1 MYHLSWLKKQQNL
14 QQQTSQQF
22 NLKMGKGLQ
31 EIFSSPK
38 KQQKWTR
45 CWWLMPAILASW
57 EVEIRRIAIGRS
69 AQIVHEVSS
78 PK

>member
-1 MYHLSWLKKQQNL
+1 
-14 QQQTSQQF
+14 
-22 NLKMGKGLQ
+22 
-31 EIFSSPK
+31 
-38 KQQKWTR
+38 
-45 CWWLMPAILASW
+45 MPAILASW